1 MKRIQ
6 PADCSLVPSDFPY
19 DILLSS
25 SNPLRVV
32 AQRAKK
38 RAERECIDHV
48 LRLCNDDYAEASKML
63 NIRLSSLYKKLNE
76 SD

>member
-1 MKRIQ
+1 MKSIHY
-6 PADCSLVPSDFPY
+6 ADCKLFSSDFPY
-19 DILLSS
+19 AVLLSS
-25 SNPLRVV
+25 SNPLKAV

-48 LRLCNDDYAEASKML
+48 LRLCNNDYAQASKML
-63 NIRLSSLYKKLNE
+63 NIRLSSLYKKLKE

>member
-6 PADCSLVPSDFPY
+6 SADCKLVPSDFPY

-25 SNPLRVV
+25 SNPLKVV

-38 RAERECIDHV
+38 QAERECIDYV
-48 LRLCNDDYAEASKML
+48 LQLCNNDYSEASKML
-63 NIRLSSLYKKLNE
+63 NIRLSSLYKKLKE

>member
-6 PADCSLVPSDFPY
+6 SAYCTLVPSDFPY

-25 SNPLRVV
+25 SNPLKVV

-38 RAERECIDHV
+38 RAERECIAHV
-48 LRLCNDDYAEASKML
+48 LRLCNNDYAQASKML
-63 NIRLSSLYKKLNE
+63 NIRLSSLYKKLKE

>member
-6 PADCSLVPSDFPY
+6 SADCSLVSSDFPY

-25 SNPLRVV
+25 SNPLKVV

-38 RAERECIDHV
+38 RAERECIDHI
-48 LRLCNDDYAEASKML
+48 LQLCNNDYSEASKML
-63 NIRLSSLYKKLNE
+63 NIRLSSLYRKLKE
-76 SD
+76 SE

>member
-6 PADCSLVPSDFPY
+6 YADCKAVPLDFPY
-19 DILLSS
+19 AVLLSS
-25 SNPLRVV
+25 SNPLKVV

-38 RAERECIDHV
+38 RAERECIVHV
-48 LRLCNDDYAEASKML
+48 LELCNNDYAEASKML
-63 NIRLSSLYKKLNE
+63 NIRLSSLYRKLKE

>member
-6 PADCSLVPSDFPY
+6 SADCTVVSSDFPY

-25 SNPLRVV
+25 SNPLKVV

-38 RAERECIDHV
+38 RAERECIDYV
-48 LRLCNDDYAEASKML
+48 LQLCNNDYSQASKML
-63 NIRLSSLYKKLNE
+63 NIRLSSLYRKLKE